1 MVKISQS
8 LTEDHRR
15 IDRIFIEIEKAI
27 TRSAWDDAWTIT
39 DSFDQMMEHHFSIEE
54 ECLFPAIEQAT
65 ASASAP
71 VRVMTMEHDQIRY
84 LINILRSAIA
94 EKSHENGLST
104 SETLLIM
111 IQQHNTKEENVLY
124 PMADKTVDTLEQE
137 ISRRLLEAS

>member
-27 TRSAWDDAWTIT
+27 GKSSWDEARSIT
-39 DSFDQMMEHHFSIEE
+39 DSFDQMIEHHFTIEE
-54 ECLFPAIEQAT
+54 ECLFPAIEQVT
-65 ASASAP
+65 TSASAP

-84 LINILRSAIA
+84 LINVLRSAIA
-94 EKSHENGLST
+94 DKSRENGLSA

-124 PMADKTVDTLEQE
+124 PMADQSVQTLEQE

>member
-15 IDRIFIEIEKAI
+15 IDQIFIDIEQVI
-27 TRSAWDDAWTIT
+27 TKSAWDEAWSIT
-39 DSFDQMMEHHFSIEE
+39 NSFDQMMEHHFAIEE

-84 LINILRSAIA
+84 LINVLRSAIA
-94 EKSHENGLST
+94 EKSRENGLSAC
-104 SETLLIM
+104 ETLLIM

-124 PMADKTVDTLEQE
+124 PMADTTVQSLELE